1 MARVGRFATCNVSTP
16 SSGAEGCGAAA
27 GGAGGFSFGLAR
39 GRRVVSSSGR
49 LPTHDAATAS
59 TADFL
64 WRFAGGSAGVHSG
77 MSSHSGISSSESS
90 VMIRRALQEWLQVAA
105 LFTELVH
112 ERTDA
117 GSWRG
122 RCGLTVGR
130 L

>member
-1 MARVGRFATCNVSTP
+1 MALVGRFATCKVSTP
-16 SSGAEGCGAAA
+16 SSGAEGGA
-27 GGAGGFSFGLAR
+27 GTGAGGFFSLGAALR
-39 GRRVVSSSGR
+39 GRRVDSSSGR

-59 TADFL
+59 TADL
-64 WRFAGGSAGVHSG
+64 CRFAGGSFAGA
-77 MSSHSGISSSESS
+77 HSGISSSESS

-122 RCGLTVGR
+122 RCGLTVG
-130 L
+130 LL